1 MVKFTDLRNNP
12 NNRKVRNVIMSGA
25 ETIRVF
31 EPSKDDTQKII
42 EMQEQFIQEGDSL
55 EITGA
60 QVVRSLMPLLTDI
73 EGLDELTDEEVELIL
88 EEPGLALTQVQQEIE
103 IIITEVYKTILLHSR
118 KQLQNADFSIEA
130 YRINSESADRILAM
144 SSKENQD
151 SKSADEMQKQI
162 EKMLAEMEGTPE
174 EREAKLDEDIE
185 KAKAELPKEES
196 KPASPPKA
204 ESSAASRAEYA
215 NEKYGDML
223 ADFETSLRD
232 KDKNGVKL

>member
-1 MVKFTDLRNNP
+1 MVNFKDLRNNP

-42 EMQEQFIQEGDSL
+42 EMQERFIQDGDTV

-60 QVVRSLMPLLTDI
+60 TVIRELFPLLTDI
-73 EGLDELTDEEVELIL
+73 QGLDDLTDEEVEQIL

-130 YRINSESADRILAM
+130 YRINSESADRILAINAR
-144 SSKENQD
+144 ENPD
-151 SKSADEMQKQI
+151 SKSVDEMQKQI

-174 EREAKLDEDIE
+174 EREAKLDEEIE
-185 KAKAELPKEES
+185 KVKTELPKENS
-196 KPASPPKA
+196 APTSPPKA
-204 ESSAASRAEYA
+204 ESSAMSRAEYA

-223 ADFETSLRD
+223 ADFEASLRD